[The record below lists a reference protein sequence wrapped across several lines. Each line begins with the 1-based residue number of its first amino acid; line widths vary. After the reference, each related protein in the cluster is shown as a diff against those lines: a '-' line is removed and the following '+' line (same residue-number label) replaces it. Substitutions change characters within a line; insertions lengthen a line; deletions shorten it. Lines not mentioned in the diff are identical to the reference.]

1 MAKDFCSEIGNALNI
16 SEEEREPIFDFKN
29 QETLDKYLKE
39 WQERLMLTNWII
51 NAKIVEQGK
60 IPNYGGISDVSFS
73 NSHAIIQIAEYNHNN
88 NYFFK
93 QPQEL
98 VLVHELLH
106 CVFMNVVNENT
117 IEGLYY
123 SEKQHQ
129 TLERIAKSL
138 IMAKYNLIY
147 DWFKA

>member
-1 MAKDFCSEIGNALNI
+1 MSKQ
-16 SEEEREPIFDFKN
+16 PIFDFKN

-39 WQERLMLTNWII
+39 WQERLLLTNWVIK
-51 NAKIVEQGK
+51 AKIVEPNE
-60 IPNYGGISDVSFS
+60 IPSSAGNCIADWH
-73 NSHAIIQIAEYNHNN
+73 NSAGMIRIAEYNHDN
-88 NYFFK
+88 NYIIK

-106 CVFMNVVNENT
+106 CVFMQVSNDDILESVFYE
-117 IEGLYY
+117 
-123 SEKQHQ
+123 EKQHQ

-138 IMAKYNLIY
+138 IMAKYNLTY